1 MWFTPIPNVYY
12 ITFLFDMT
20 MKTDRLIK
28 MANDISD
35 FFNAEPDKE
44 VAAEGV
50 KNHLLRSW
58 EPRMRQAI
66 IAYCQESGEGLSDLA
81 KHAIAKLS

>member
-1 MWFTPIPNVYY
+1 
-12 ITFLFDMT
+12 

-50 KNHLLRSW
+50 KNHIMRSW
-58 EPRMRQAI
+58 ELRMRQAI
-66 IAYCQESGEGLSDLA
+66 IAHYQNGGDGLSELA
-81 KHAIAKLS
+81 KVAVGRLA

>member
-1 MWFTPIPNVYY
+1 
-12 ITFLFDMT
+12 
-20 MKTDRLIK
+20 MKIERLIK

-35 FFNAEPDKE
+35 FFNAEPDKA

-50 KNHLLRSW
+50 KNHLLRAW

-66 IAYCQESGEGLSDLA
+66 IAYCQESGEGLSELA
-81 KHAIAKLS
+81 KTAVAKLI

>member
-1 MWFTPIPNVYY
+1 
-12 ITFLFDMT
+12 

-50 KNHLLRSW
+50 KSHIMRVW

-66 IAYCQESGEGLSDLA
+66 ISYCQEGGEGLCELA
-81 KHAIAKLS
+81 KVAVARLK